1 MAAFTHN
8 TPGFDFTTLVDRAVQ
23 PGPDAALLALVSR
36 ANEAWSDRQSAYQD
50 LKATKDRAAR
60 AKIMAAHHAAADRA
74 DDLSERV
81 TATPA
86 QTWDGML
93 AKVDLALLILGKE
106 ARRGPF
112 SVGFAAL
119 VEIGEGVPAPF
130 VSTPPAG
137 ILGHP
142 DARMIV
148 ALDRLQDAAADFH
161 SMARQHL
168 RPGEFERRVRNLT
181 AFYKEE
187 LRPASAKAK
196 TLDGLL
202 AKAQHCL
209 ADPADPM
216 HFFKLGMSCLR
227 DFAALAAGRLA

>member
-23 PGPDAALLALVSR
+23 PGPDRALLALVSR
-36 ANEAWSDRQSAYQD
+36 ANEAWSDRQSAYQE
-50 LKATKDRAAR
+50 LRATKGRDARKYPRAMH
-60 AKIMAAHHAAADRA
+60 KIATERA
-74 DDLSERV
+74 DSLLRRV
-81 TATPA
+81 TESPA

-93 AKVDLALLILGKE
+93 AKVDLALLILGKD

-112 SVGFAAL
+112 SVGRLAL
-119 VEIGEGVPAPF
+119 VEISEGVPPLF
-130 VSTPPAG
+130 VPTPPAG
-137 ILGHP
+137 MLGHP
-142 DARMIV
+142 DAGMIV
-148 ALDRLQDAAADFH
+148 ALDRLQDAMEDYH
-161 SMARQHL
+161 SKMHHRSSPSDL
-168 RPGEFERRVRNLT
+168 KRRGRNLSG
-181 AFYKEE
+181 AFMEVID
-187 LRPASAKAK
+187 RGSAKAK